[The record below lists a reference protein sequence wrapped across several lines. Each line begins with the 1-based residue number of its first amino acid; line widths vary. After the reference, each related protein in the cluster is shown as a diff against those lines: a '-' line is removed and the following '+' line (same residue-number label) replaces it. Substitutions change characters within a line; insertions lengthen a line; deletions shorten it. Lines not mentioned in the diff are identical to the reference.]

1 VERTRHHQS
10 GEQELVAD
18 GFVRH
23 RRGREK
29 VEEINAVSPGGMQ
42 RVERLYEIDV
52 CPTVIEALK
61 LPDGRMAQDCEPMAL
76 LKLLTVWN
84 RTVLRGGRSD
94 STAAP

>member
-10 GEQELVAD
+10 GEQEA
-18 GFVRH
+18 
-23 RRGREK
+23 RGRRLRSASPWSRK